1 MLSNTTRR
9 LPGLSLAKSGLALLV
24 CALLCSCS
32 SLPRRSAPATAGSP
46 ALAAAIQLQRQA
58 GSPDLNESRF
68 VTSHLQAAGLA
79 WNEMKSHPAN
89 SDTANPVLAASTA
102 ALAGYL
108 VPKNPAGGTRTFS
121 YRGVTRSIAIGPN
134 QRRGD
139 FPARAFAALKPATK
153 VPRTLLRTWR
163 ERPGVGAPLSPKWNP
178 PADPA
183 LAKFTSPKGF
193 LLPVTGLLTF
203 PAGAERTARLEL
215 LDPTTVQAVEINGG
229 RMPLAADFSA
239 PVVDRTRN
247 IRELLLALEGLIFP
261 DVRDA
266 SLAFLEPYNPDKIPV
281 VLVHGLVSHPR
292 MWRDVV
298 NELIADP
305 VIGPKCQFWVYY
317 YPTGWPIGYSA
328 MRLRE
333 DLAAAAKAVGHHK
346 NFVLVGHSMGGILSR
361 MQAVSPGD
369 SLVRAV
375 IPPENH
381 GRFRSLP
388 PGHLAR
394 RSLEFQANPQV
405 GRIVFISTPHRGSTM
420 ADWSLTTW
428 LTRFVR
434 LPERITS
441 ATIDLLPNFAGA
453 PHQFTSISRL
463 SPSNPLFKT
472 LEGLPIKAPHHS
484 IIGDRGRGDTPD
496 SSDGVVAYW
505 SSHLASAESELI
517 VPDDHGAFDDP
528 AAIAELKRILKLE
541 IADDRPG
548 RHHRPDSVTRR

>member
-1 MLSNTTRR
+1 
-9 LPGLSLAKSGLALLV
+9 
-24 CALLCSCS
+24 
-32 SLPRRSAPATAGSP
+32 
-46 ALAAAIQLQRQA
+46 
-58 GSPDLNESRF
+58 LNRNRF
-68 VTSHLQAAGLA
+68 VISHLQAARLA
-79 WNEMKSHPAN
+79 WDEVKARPSNSVAANE
-89 SDTANPVLAASTA
+89 VLSASTA

-108 VPKNPAGGTRTFS
+108 VPRNPAGGTKTYS
-121 YRGVTRSIAIGPN
+121 YRGTTRSLTIASPH
-134 QRRGD
+134 RKGD
-139 FPARAFAALKPATK
+139 LSATAFAALKPAAK
-153 VPRTLLRTWR
+153 VPRALVRNWR
-163 ERPGVGAPLSPKWNP
+163 ERPGIGAPLSPKWNP
-178 PADPA
+178 PTNPA
-183 LAKFTSPKGF
+183 LADFASPRGF

-203 PAGAERTARLEL
+203 PAGAKHAARLEL
-215 LDPTTVQAVEINGG
+215 MDPTTVQAVEIGG
-229 RMPLAADFSA
+229 RRLPLAADFSA

-266 SLAFLEPYNPDKIPV
+266 SLAFLEPFNPDKIPV
-281 VLVHGLVSHPR
+281 VLVHGLMSHPR

-317 YPTGWPIGYSA
+317 YPTGWPIAYSA

-333 DLAAAAKAVGHHK
+333 GLAAAGRAVGPHK

-361 MQAVSPGD
+361 MQTVSPKE

-375 IPPENH
+375 IPPEKQK
-381 GRFRSLP
+381 RFRSLP
-388 PGHLAR
+388 PEHLVR
-394 RSLEFQANPQV
+394 RSLEFRSNPQV
-405 GRIVFISTPHRGSTM
+405 GRLVFISTPHRGSTM

-441 ATIDLLPNFAGA
+441 ATIDLLPNVASA
-453 PHQFTSISRL
+453 PHQLTSISRL

-472 LEGLPIKAPHHS
+472 LEGLPIGAPHHS

-505 SSHLASAESELI
+505 SSHLASADSELI

-528 AAIAELKRILKLE
+528 AAITELKRILKIE
-541 IADDRPG
+541 IACSRPG
-548 RHHRPDSVTRR
+548 QHTRTYMDTKQELAISSNQAGTK